1 MDQRLKLVIVVVLTF
16 IITLSVGFLT
26 EYVRQSMT
34 FTWGIEVGDEF
45 VYEVSVTGNTT
56 TGTQVLPPPL
66 EPMNNTRIIVEIISL
81 PNLTL
86 YYHGTPFIEGVVE
99 HLKTTTR
106 FDDGSDI
113 PNEFFFTINSHA
125 SWCILPTGAWGH
137 LDSLFPNQVNISIPD
152 QESYMTVS
160 GTDSFFFGYWLNVT
174 TNESEWHGIIDLNT
188 GMPVVFSFSIWREG
202 QPLSYSYNV
211 TMTIVP

>member
-1 MDQRLKLVIVVVLTF
+1 MDHRLKLVIVVVLTF
-16 IITLSVGFLT
+16 VITLSVGFLT
-26 EYVRQSMT
+26 EYVRESMT
-34 FTWGIEVGDEF
+34 FSWGIEVGDEF
-45 VYEVSVTGNTT
+45 VYEVSVTGNTS

-86 YYHGTPFIEGVVE
+86 YYEGTPFIEDVVE
-99 HLKTTTR
+99 HLKTTSR

-113 PNEFFFTINSHA
+113 PNQFFYAINSHA
-125 SWCILPTGAWGH
+125 SRCILPTGAWGH
-137 LDSLFPNQVNISIPD
+137 LDSLFPNQVNRAIPS
-152 QESYMTVS
+152 QESFMAVG
-160 GTDSFFFGYWLNVT
+160 GTSSFFFGYWLNET

-202 QPLSYSYNV
+202 QPWIYSYNV
-211 TMTIVP
+211 TMTLVT